1 MSRQTILD
9 AAARIFSEKG
19 YHATSMN
26 DIANAVNLQKASI
39 YYHVASKQEILLL
52 ILDEALDLVISR
64 VSEVISKE
72 TAIKDK
78 LRSAVQIY
86 LTILTEQ
93 PNLASVLLLEH
104 KSLKPEFHDRH
115 VPRRDKFE
123 QLWRDLLQKGTDE
136 GTFNIKDV
144 NLTTRALLGLMNWV
158 VTWYKA
164 EGALSVIE
172 IADQYTDLILEGIL
186 LR

>member
-64 VSEVISKE
+64 VSEVISNNSPIE
-72 TAIKDK
+72 EK

-86 LTILTEQ
+86 LTTLTEQ

-123 QLWRDLLQKGTDE
+123 QLWRDLLQKGTEDE
-136 GTFNIKDV
+136 VFKIADV
-144 NLTTRALLGLMNWV
+144 HLTTRALLGLMNWV
-158 VTWYKA
+158 VTWYRA
-164 EGALSVIE
+164 DGALTATE
-172 IADQYTDLILEGIL
+172 IADQYTDLILEGIFN
-186 LR
+186 R